1 MSNAPSKTSKKL
13 VIALIVVFV
22 LPVVLAKLALDN
34 DWFNRGATNKGNLLN
49 PVLDVSAVLET
60 EAPKWRLVY
69 TLPENCDKTCENA
82 LFSINQV
89 WLALGKESDRAQA
102 VVIVTESSDEQAV
115 AKISEMP
122 SLHAVEASKENV
134 NKSFK
139 SVSGDAIFVVDT
151 LNNAMLYYPVGGDKD
166 VAVMESRNILADVRK
181 LMKLSRIG

>member
-13 VIALIVVFV
+13 FIGLVIVFV
-22 LPVVLAKLALDN
+22 LPVILAKLALDN

-49 PVLDVSAVLET
+49 PVLDVSAVLEE

-82 LFSINQV
+82 LFSIHQV
-89 WLALGKESDRAQA
+89 WLALGRESDRAQA
-102 VVIVTESSDEQAV
+102 VVVITESSDKKAV
-115 AKISEMP
+115 AQLSETP
-122 SLHAVEASKENV
+122 SLHTVTASKENV
-134 NKSFK
+134 NKSFN

-151 LNNAMLYYPVGGDKD
+151 MNNAMLYYPVDGDKD
-166 VAVMESRNILADVRK
+166 TAVMESRDILADVRK